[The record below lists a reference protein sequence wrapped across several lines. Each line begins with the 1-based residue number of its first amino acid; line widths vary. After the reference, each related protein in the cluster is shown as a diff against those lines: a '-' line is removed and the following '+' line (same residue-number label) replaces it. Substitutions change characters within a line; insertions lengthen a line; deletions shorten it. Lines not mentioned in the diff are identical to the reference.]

1 MKRILKF
8 FGIVLGNLIFAF
20 GIAGFTIPNQFLVGG
35 TTGIARTMEHY
46 LGLEVSTTVALVNVI
61 TFCLGLYFLGK
72 QFALTTIISTL
83 IYPIF
88 LNMFT
93 SMEALQHL
101 TEDRLLSAII
111 GGIIIGSGLGLVIR
125 LGGSTGG
132 MDIPP
137 IILNKKFRI
146 PVAVGMYV
154 FDSVILLSQ
163 VLFSDVEQILYGI
176 VSVLITTIVLNQLL
190 VYGAFDVQVFIISE
204 EYEKINERIQTELDR
219 GSTFVEIQ
227 TGYHKVEQK
236 AILCVLPNRELSRL
250 NDVVL
255 EIDQKAFMV
264 INSAREVKGRGFTL
278 DKHLA

>member
-93 SMEALQHL
+93 NMFNFMGLAPQFWIAFALSFSWK
-101 TEDRLLSAII
+101 RVF
-111 GGIIIGSGLGLVIR
+111 LVCN
-125 LGGSTGG
+125 T
-132 MDIPP
+132 PVE
-137 IILNKKFRI
+137 KK
-146 PVAVGMYV
+146 
-154 FDSVILLSQ
+154 SSL
-163 VLFSDVEQILYGI
+163 
-176 VSVLITTIVLNQLL
+176 
-190 VYGAFDVQVFIISE
+190 
-204 EYEKINERIQTELDR
+204 
-219 GSTFVEIQ
+219 
-227 TGYHKVEQK
+227 
-236 AILCVLPNRELSRL
+236 
-250 NDVVL
+250 
-255 EIDQKAFMV
+255 
-264 INSAREVKGRGFTL
+264 
-278 DKHLA
+278 

>member
-101 TEDRLLSAII
+101 TEDRLLSAIL

>member
-35 TTGIARTMEHY
+35 TTGIARTMERY
-46 LGLEVSTTVALVNVI
+46 LGLEVSTTVALINVI

-154 FDSVILLSQ
+154 FDSIILLSQ

-236 AILCVLPNRELSRL
+236 AILCILPNRELSRL